1 MTSWVY
7 TAFRALHRLFES
19 PLCMCWFPNA
29 YIAMLFLGLHEMVLF
44 QLFVLTLRGCA
55 DVCAG
60 FASIFCTSQYQPNFG
75 MSTPYLS
82 TSILPWGLSM
92 SIRCS
97 LFTFMNFLNLPPH
110 LRPPSSKP
118 QETCKSASFGISL
131 ETPSDT
137 ASPSFSPTGPSV
149 PRSRSQTP
157 ARSSSAR

>member
-1 MTSWVY
+1 MIGRWYVVLLLTCNQDTTMPQQASE
-7 TAFRALHRLFES
+7 RACTLFPTVPILS
-19 PLCMCWFPNA
+19 RILVF
-29 YIAMLFLGLHEMVLF
+29 
-44 QLFVLTLRGCA
+44 LTLRRCA
-55 DVCAG
+55 NVCAG
-60 FASIFCTSQYQPNFG
+60 FASIFCTSQYRPNFG

-82 TSILPWGLSM
+82 TSILPRGLSM

-137 ASPSFSPTGPSV
+137 ASPSFSPTAPSA